1 MPVSDVEQ
9 VLSNWIRQATAG
21 PGQFEA
27 GLDPS
32 AWIARQ
38 FLNWWQSQ
46 GVEQPLGDAR
56 LATQKIRA
64 ELERLGGWAKRLFQN
79 RRVSC

>member
-1 MPVSDVEQ
+1 MSVGDLEQ
-9 VLSNWIRQATAG
+9 VLANRIRQATTG
-21 PGQFEA
+21 SGQLEEE
-27 GLDPS
+27 LDPS
-32 AWIARQ
+32 TCVARQ